1 MTARDDRP
9 FLRRP
14 VVLAAAAVAAVL
26 LVAALLVFEP
36 WKLVVDRAVDE
47 APPAAAAADPG
58 PAVPAAPEP
67 DAAEPVVL
75 ARGALISHEHTSS
88 GSVVLLELPDGSRV
102 LRLEDLDTSN
112 GPLLK
117 VWLTDAPV
125 IEGRDGWYVFDD
137 GAVVDLGELKGNV
150 GSSNYPVPADAD
162 LDALTSVSIWCERF
176 AVSFAAAELVPGPAT
191 G

>member
-1 MTARDDRP
+1 MTAPAARP

-14 VVLAAAAVAAVL
+14 VVLAAAAVVAVL

-36 WKLVVDRAVDE
+36 WKLVVDRAVE
-47 APPAAAAADPG
+47 EPPPAAAAAPG
-58 PAVPAAPEP
+58 PPVPAAPAP

-75 ARGALISHEHTSS
+75 ARGALISHEHASS

-102 LRLEDLDTSN
+102 LRLEDLDTSD

-162 LDALTSVSIWCERF
+162 LDVLTSVSIWCERF
-176 AVSFAAAELVPGPAT
+176 AVSFAAAELVPGPAA

>member
-1 MTARDDRP
+1 VTARDDRRP

-14 VVLAAAAVAAVL
+14 VVLAAAAIAAVL

-36 WKLVVDRAVDE
+36 WKLVVDRTVDE
-47 APPAAAAADPG
+47 APPAAAATDPG
-58 PAVPAAPEP
+58 PAVPAER

-75 ARGALISHEHTSS
+75 ARGELISHEHPSS

-102 LRLEDLDTSN
+102 LRLEDLDTSD

-137 GAVVDLGELKGNV
+137 GVVVDLGELKGNV

-162 LDALTSVSIWCERF
+162 LGALTSVSVWCERF
-176 AVSFAAAELVPGPAT
+176 AVSFAAAELVPEPA
-191 G
+191 GA